1 MRFKFCGDA
10 DCPDWVLASI
20 NNLSK
25 LSSVKLKQLTNVVAK
40 GFGAPTLMMGNA
52 EKLFSDSKLDPTI
65 SLKACIAC
73 IQYILY
79 STVRYNCDHN
89 ALNSELQQLGLP
101 REHSTAIKK
110 VIDDQAQEI
119 HAILKSSSLKINPLQ
134 DVSLSIDDET
144 NCAKMQLT
152 INGNTRNVI
161 MTPHTVDVLLD
172 NLKRVQQTMVEL
184 NTAPNP
190 LS

>member
-1 MRFKFCGDA
+1 
-10 DCPDWVLASI
+10 
-20 NNLSK
+20 
-25 LSSVKLKQLTNVVAK
+25 
-40 GFGAPTLMMGNA
+40 MGNA

-119 HAILKSSSLKINPLQ
+119 HAILKSSSLK
-134 DVSLSIDDET
+134 SKFT
-144 NCAKMQLT
+144 
-152 INGNTRNVI
+152 
-161 MTPHTVDVLLD
+161 LLI
-172 NLKRVQQTMVEL
+172 LMF
-184 NTAPNP
+184 
-190 LS
+190 